1 MQGSEASSS
10 AGERVW
16 ARLAW
21 ALFGAYALYYLY
33 LAFGLP
39 MDRVVNGLL
48 DDSFYYLQVARN
60 VAQGHGSTFDG
71 VEPTNGYHP
80 LWMLCLVPIYWV
92 TGADSDLAV
101 RLALLFAAVLSLGSL
116 LLLRSLL
123 RRVASEWAVC
133 LAYLLWSWPRFFG
146 LSQNLLESSL
156 LLLLL
161 LAFARLA
168 VARAVR
174 GRTPLLGLILGLA
187 ALARLDTV
195 FLFFAIALAALLLAF
210 RGKALFQWQEGRRP
224 LGDALWPSVLLLA
237 VATIVVAPYLGWNLA
252 RFGHLAP
259 ISGAMKSSFPQVRP
273 TWSTLSAFPEFTLLL
288 GLALGFVALLPRSDS
303 PLLRILGVI
312 GLAAALHFTYTV
324 LFMVWGVDRWH
335 FSLLIPIALLA
346 LPWGAERMAAR
357 FLPSAPARA
366 LPLFAGLWLAVAV
379 QTTALK
385 LRDGRWLSKT
395 RELALSARESLP
407 PDAVVAMTDSGIFA
421 YWSERTTIN
430 LDGLIN
436 NYRYRDLLR
445 SGHFADYLAE
455 RHVSY
460 ILDQNHVGSRD
471 YLTGRYQVRPF
482 RIWYRPEG
490 RVAGEVKLFRE
501 DEVRRVPVASRVKL
515 GSIRTEPNVLLL
527 WRYRPER
534 QNASNEAA
542 HS

>member
-1 MQGSEASSS
+1 MHGSESSSS
-10 AGERVW
+10 ASERVW
-16 ARLAW
+16 GRLAW
-21 ALFGAYALYYLY
+21 ALFSAYALYYLY

-71 VEPTNGYHP
+71 VELTNGYHP
-80 LWMLCLVPIYWV
+80 LWMLCLVPIYWLS
-92 TGADSDLAV
+92 GADGDLAV
-101 RLALLFAAVLSLGSL
+101 RLALLLAAGMSLGAL

-123 RRVASEWAVC
+123 LRVASEWAVC

-168 VARAVR
+168 ITKERH
-174 GRTPLLGLILGLA
+174 GRSVLLGLLLGLA
-187 ALARLDTV
+187 ALARLDMV
-195 FLFFAIALAALLLAF
+195 FLFFAIALAALALGLRGSSLF
-210 RGKALFQWQEGRRP
+210 RFDRERRP
-224 LGDALWPSVLLLA
+224 LWPALLPSVILLS
-237 VATIVVAPYLGWNLA
+237 VATLVVLPYLGWNLA

-259 ISGAMKSSFPQVRP
+259 ISGAMKSSFPLVRP
-273 TWSTLSAFPEFTLLL
+273 TWSTLTAFPEFTLLL
-288 GLALGFVALLPRSDS
+288 GLALGFVTLLPRSGV
-303 PLLRILGVI
+303 PLTRLLGVI
-312 GLAAALHFTYTV
+312 GLAAALHFAYTL

-346 LPWGAERMAAR
+346 LPWGAEQLAAR

-366 LPLFAGLWLAVAV
+366 LPLVAGLWLAVAV
-379 QTTALK
+379 QTTALA
-385 LRDGRWLSKT
+385 LRDGRWLAKT
-395 RELALSARESLP
+395 RELALSARETLP

-445 SGHFADYLAE
+445 SGHLADYLAE
-455 RHVSY
+455 RRVGY

-471 YLTGRYQVRPF
+471 YLTGRYRVRPF

-490 RVAGEVKLFRE
+490 RVAGEVKLYRE

-534 QNASNEAA
+534 QNANDEAA